1 MEDIYFLAG
10 LGTEKNDVS
19 VFKESLSKLGF
30 NLRYIDL
37 PGQHSQRENQI
48 ISAQDFSAWIQKE
61 IPRGSKMLAFS
72 LGADLAVSF
81 IETIEPSH
89 LVLLDGAILTLTDF
103 KSNLEIEMNSTALFI
118 EENELNM
125 NPATVQNLLRIR
137 EEQRR
142 NIFETTSKTAM
153 LLLICD
159 SYPEIFELKKERIQ
173 ENRNSNLHA
182 EIVSHS
188 THQIFVDQ
196 PESVAKAVQ
205 RFLRQA
211 SHVHL
216 KR

>member
-89 LVLLDGAILTLTDF
+89 LILLDGAILTLTDF
-103 KSNLEIEMNSTALFI
+103 KSNLEMEMNSTASFI
-118 EENELNM
+118 KENELSM

-137 EEQRR
+137 EEHRR
-142 NIFETTSKTAM
+142 NIFETTSETAI

-205 RFLRQA
+205 RFLR
-211 SHVHL
+211 
-216 KR
+216 